1 MSGGLFG
8 ERKSGEAFGGLF
20 AKPSAIDNDSLVR
33 EKQEKLVKSKK
44 EEKKTQEEGN
54 ATEPMEVD
62 EAEPVIEVKE
72 VKKSKKKSDGANL
85 EDEYMRKLV
94 ESEEEEEEDDD
105 DDDKESE
112 EDNEDKDDDSK
123 DDENLEAKIIDL
135 KQTEFDNAEKTVFI
149 GNVPTSVMASKKDT
163 KDFKRFINESLKA
176 PENESLIQSI
186 RFRSLHSNT
195 NAPKKVA
202 FISKEINMESSMV
215 SYVVFKNKEVSL
227 KAVKLNGKIYKENH
241 LRFDHLTH
249 PSKKDNKLSIFVGNV
264 SFEETEEKLW
274 RYFNKAL
281 GGEEVVENVRIVRD
295 SKTSFGKGFAIV
307 QFNDTNCVSKALL
320 LNNKKMNGRPL
331 RVTRCKK
338 MKRNNEQVRKKT
350 AGMNDRQK
358 TIIGRAK
365 VLNKSDRSTIGRL
378 VLEGERSKAGSK
390 PGVKKPR
397 HKKRLTKRSQAFKE
411 GK

>member
-8 ERKSGEAFGGLF
+8 EKKNGEAFGGLF
-20 AKPSAIDNDSLVR
+20 SKPSAIDGESLVR
-33 EKQEKLVKSKK
+33 EKQEKLIQGKK
-44 EEKKTQEEGN
+44 EEKKQREEKEG
-54 ATEPMEVD
+54 EDKMEVD
-62 EAEPVIEVKE
+62 EEPVVEVKE
-72 VKKSKKKSDGANL
+72 VKKSKKKSDGGNL

-94 ESEEEEEEDDD
+94 ESDEDDEDEDEEDE
-105 DDDKESE
+105 DKEE
-112 EDNEDKDDDSK
+112 KDSK
-123 DDENLEAKIIDL
+123 ADEDADANLEAKIIDL
-135 KQTEFDNAEKTVFI
+135 KQKEFDNAEKTVFI
-149 GNVPTSVMASKKDT
+149 GNVPTTVMASKKDT
-163 KDFKRFINESLKA
+163 KDFKRFINESLEA
-176 PENESLIQSI
+176 PEGENLIQSI

-215 SYVVFKNKEVSL
+215 SYVVFKSKDVSL

-249 PSKKDNKLSIFVGNV
+249 PSKKDNKLSVFVGNV

-295 SKTSFGKGFAIV
+295 PKTSFGKGFAIL
-307 QFNDTNCVSKALL
+307 QFTDSNYVSKALL

-338 MKRNNEQVRKKT
+338 MKRNNDMVRKKT
-350 AGMNDRQK
+350 EGMNDRQK

-365 VLNKSDRSTIGRL
+365 VLNKSDRNTIGRL
-378 VLEGERSKAGSK
+378 VLEGERAKAGSK